1 MPRKRKTTAIGEK
14 NGYANY
20 KYYSDSL
27 EDLKLWLDYNGIDE
41 TTPLSGLPLDEA
53 IGWYVYHIKNDGFF
67 EDSYENYFRGVLQRE
82 GVNSEK
88 NHREIKEF
96 LNQVVKLA

>member
-20 KYYSDSL
+20 RYYSDSL

-41 TTPLSGLPLDEA
+41 TTPLSGLPLDES

-67 EDSYENYFRGVLQRE
+67 EDSYENYFRGVRNGYKKLF
-82 GVNSEK
+82 GV
-88 NHREIKEF
+88 
-96 LNQVVKLA
+96 